1 VAAAVAAGGAIL
13 NERDS
18 RASGEERARER
29 EREKE
34 RERERDNERERKRDR
49 KRSRA
54 VLHAGMNE
62 RP

>member
-1 VAAAVAAGGAIL
+1 MAAAVAAGGAIL

-29 EREKE
+29 ERE

>member
-29 EREKE
+29 ERE